1 MNILDLVIFD
11 REQVTLDDVVLKE
24 ANRDELLQLLK
35 EYKYIDELRKYNL
48 PVNNKLLLSGHSG
61 CGKTMTA
68 KAIAT
73 QLNKPLMILDLSTF
87 VSARIGETA
96 KNLKLVFE
104 KAERDKAVLFLDEF
118 DHLGKSRGNDDH
130 DVGEMRRL
138 VNAMIQLVD
147 NFPDKALLIAATN
160 HPEIIDIALLRRFQI
175 RISYKMPTDEVLDKF
190 YDKLLSDF
198 PEELQGFD
206 RKYRLSFAE
215 AKDYAFTKMKS
226 NLIKSLEEKDI

>member
-1 MNILDLVIFD
+1 MNILDLLIFD
-11 REQVTLDDVVLKE
+11 REQIALDEVVLNDDNK
-24 ANRDELLQLLK
+24 ADLLQLLK

-48 PVNNKLLLSGHSG
+48 PVNNKLLLFGHSG

-160 HPEIIDIALLRRFQI
+160 HPEIIDVALMRRFQI
-175 RISYKMPTDEVLDKF
+175 KISYEMPKDEVLDNF
-190 YDKLLSDF
+190 YDKLLTNF
-198 PEELQGFD
+198 PEELKDFP
-206 RKYRLSFAE
+206 RRYNLSFAE

-226 NLIKSLEEKDI
+226 SLIKSLEGN

>member
-1 MNILDLVIFD
+1 MNILDLIIFD

-118 DHLGKSRGNDDH
+118 DHLEN
-130 DVGEMRRL
+130 L
-138 VNAMIQLVD
+138 
-147 NFPDKALLIAATN
+147 AATT
-160 HPEIIDIALLRRFQI
+160 ITMLGKCD
-175 RISYKMPTDEVLDKF
+175 DW
-190 YDKLLSDF
+190 
-198 PEELQGFD
+198 
-206 RKYRLSFAE
+206 
-215 AKDYAFTKMKS
+215 
-226 NLIKSLEEKDI
+226 